1 MTTRWKLWPAL
12 ILLGLLAP
20 LQAAQSQVATQ
31 AGPVAGIDQAAESK
45 AIDAASAFI
54 TSGKPAE
61 AISILDKLIADRER
75 VHGSDTRLIFNS
87 RSTAE
92 AIVYSGLAVQQKR
105 DSVVYGEN
113 WSLAYFLKGFALI
126 DLNRPAEAK
135 PMYDKALALSP
146 MNSHYL
152 GELAEWHKNNKD
164 FPAALDMF
172 ARALDA
178 AEFSPDEA
186 KVFDGTRALRG
197 MAFIL
202 IEQGKLDEAEKR
214 LNEALKMDP
223 NDAKAKGELQYIADR
238 RAQLRK
244 GA

>member
-45 AIDAASAFI
+45 ASDAASAFI

-197 MAFIL
+197 MAFI
-202 IEQGKLDEAEKR
+202 
-214 LNEALKMDP
+214 
-223 NDAKAKGELQYIADR
+223 
-238 RAQLRK
+238 
-244 GA
+244 